1 MKALSRSIAAA
12 GLFSAVM
19 LSGVSAVSAQESV
32 EEFYSGRTMEMIIG
46 YSPGGG
52 YDQYARLVA
61 RHLGQYIPGNPEI
74 IPRNMPGASS
84 FLATNYLY
92 NVAPQDGSV
101 LGAVAQSIGMSQAMD
116 DVQLDVDV
124 GEFHYIGSPT
134 MENNVLIT
142 WHTSP
147 VATFEDALETS
158 IPIGATGGS
167 TSSQYPAIMN
177 ALLDTQ
183 FEIITGYPGGNEI
196 NYAMESGEV
205 DGRGSVNWASLV
217 PLGWHEDGMINV
229 ITQIGLQREAALPD
243 TPLLFELATNEEDE
257 QLLRLL
263 SAPTAMGRPIMTTP
277 NVPEERVQ
285 ALRDAFDQM
294 IADPAFIEAAEVEGL
309 SIIPISGEALQA
321 ISDEILSAP
330 EDVALRLGEFIGVQE

>member
-1 MKALSRSIAAA
+1 MQGLSGLAVGAVLAATT
-12 GLFSAVM
+12 M
-19 LSGVSAVSAQESV
+19 LSGIAAVSAQDSV
-32 EEFYSGRTMEMIIG
+32 EEFYSGRTMDMIIG

-61 RHLGQYIPGNPEI
+61 RHLGKYIPGNPEI
-74 IPRNMPGASS
+74 VPRNMPGASS

-92 NVAPQDGSV
+92 SVAAQDGSV
-101 LGAVAQSIGMSQAMD
+101 LGAVAQSIGMSQAMGE
-116 DVQLDVDV
+116 VQLDGNV
-124 GEFHYIGSPT
+124 GEFAYIGSPT

-147 VATFEDALETS
+147 VATVEDAIETE

-167 TSSQYPAIMN
+167 TSSQYPSIMN
-177 ALLDTQ
+177 ALLGTK

-217 PLGWHEDGMINV
+217 PLGWYEDGLINV
-229 ITQIGLQREAALPD
+229 LVQVGLQRETALPD
-243 TPLLFELATNEEDE
+243 TPLLFELAQNDDDE

-277 NVPEERVQ
+277 NVPVERVQ

-294 IADPAFIEAAEVEGL
+294 IADPAFVQAAEAEGL
-309 SIIPISGEALQA
+309 SIIPISGADLQT
-321 ISDEILSAP
+321 ISDEILYTP
-330 EDVALRLGEFIGVQE
+330 EEVAQRLGEFIGVQD